1 MSRWRLR
8 LARLLKQSWVLSAAY
23 GLAGIAAALL
33 AAEFQG
39 LVPEDF
45 AYRVGADAAGNVLGI
60 LASSMLSVTT
70 FSLTILVS
78 ALASASSGASPR
90 ATALVVED
98 STTRNAL
105 ATFIGAFMFSIVGI
119 IALATG
125 LYGRGGRLLLL
136 AATVA
141 VIAIIIVT
149 LLRWMQHLSR
159 MGRVGETVDRIE
171 AAALIATRARLAA
184 PLLGGAPR
192 APGQRQPVP
201 LYPKLIGYVQHI
213 DMARLQ
219 AALPESTLDVEAL
232 PGRFVHPASPLAW
245 VPAGLEPTVTDRLRD
260 AFLVAEDRSFEQDP
274 RFGLVVLGETAA
286 KALSAAINDSGTVI
300 DVVHTITRVLAA
312 WAEAP
317 PEPPGTPYP
326 SIRVPALDPD
336 DLLDDA
342 FGPVARL
349 GANSVEI
356 GIHLQ
361 KALAALAAIAPAE
374 FAIPARRQ
382 SALALARARQE
393 LALPADYAR
402 VATAARWRSAP
413 PG

>member
-1 MSRWRLR
+1 MSRWRL
-8 LARLLKQSWVLSAAY
+8 LLSRLLKQSWVLCSAY
-23 GLAGIAAALL
+23 GIAGIAVASL
-33 AAEFQG
+33 AAEFQW

-90 ATALVVED
+90 ATALLVED
-98 STTRNAL
+98 RTTRNAL
-105 ATFIGAFMFSIVGI
+105 ATFIGAFIFSIVGI
-119 IALATG
+119 IALASG

-171 AAALIATRARLAA
+171 AAALEATRQRLAA

-192 APGQRQPVP
+192 TPGRREAVP
-201 LYPKLIGYVQHI
+201 LYPTAIGYVQHI
-213 DMARLQ
+213 DMGALD
-219 AALPESTLDVEAL
+219 AALDGRAMDVDSL
-232 PGRFVHPASPLAW
+232 PGRFVHPARPLAF
-245 VPAGLEPTVTDRLRD
+245 VPAGLEADRLQRLRR
-260 AFLVAEDRSFEQDP
+260 AFLIGNDRSFEQDP

-300 DVVHTITRVLAA
+300 DVIHTTTRVLAA
-312 WAEAP
+312 WAEQP
-317 PEPPGTPYP
+317 PSPPDTPYP
-326 SIRVPALDPD
+326 NIRVPALDPD
-336 DLLDDA
+336 DLLEDA

-349 GANSVEI
+349 GAGSLEI

-361 KALAALAAIAPAE
+361 KALGALAAIAPTL
-374 FAIPARRQ
+374 FATGARRQ
-382 SALALARARQE
+382 SAEALARAAE
-393 LALPADYAR
+393 ALTLPEDVAR
-402 VATAARWRSAP
+402 VRAAAMR
-413 PG
+413 

>member
-1 MSRWRLR
+1 MSRWRLVLR
-8 LARLLKQSWVLSAAY
+8 RTLKQSWVLSAAY
-23 GLAGIAAALL
+23 GLAGLAAALL

-45 AYRVGADAAGNVLGI
+45 AYSVGADAAGNVLGV

-78 ALASASSGASPR
+78 ALASASAGASPR

-105 ATFIGAFMFSIVGI
+105 ATFIGAFIFSIVGI
-119 IALATG
+119 IALATR
-125 LYGRGGRLLLL
+125 LYGPGGRLLLL

-141 VIAIIIVT
+141 VIAVIIVT

-171 AAALIATRARLAA
+171 AAALQATRERLAA

-192 APGQRQPVP
+192 IPGRREPVP
-201 LYPKLIGYVQHI
+201 LYPRAIGYVQHI
-213 DMARLQ
+213 DMAALA
-219 AALPESTLDVEAL
+219 AALDGRAMDIDSL
-232 PGRFVHPASPLAW
+232 PGRFVHPARPLAFL
-245 VPAGLEPTVTDRLRD
+245 PAGLEPERLDRLRD
-260 AFLVAEDRSFEQDP
+260 AFLIGDDRSFEQDP

-300 DVVHTITRVLAA
+300 DVIHTITRVLAA
-312 WAEAP
+312 WAEPPAAP
-317 PEPPGTPYP
+317 PAEDYP
-326 SIRVPALDPD
+326 AIRVPALDPE

-349 GANSVEI
+349 GAGSVEI

-361 KALAALAAIAPAE
+361 KALGALAAIAPTLFAE
-374 FAIPARRQ
+374 GARRQ
-382 SALALARARQE
+382 SAEALARAGE
-393 LALPADYAR
+393 ALSLPQDIAR
-402 VATAARWRSAP
+402 VRAVALRR
-413 PG
+413 